1 MEKMEASVEEQSPL
15 IPDSVPV
22 ETQSL
27 AKDRKKKIIDLC
39 NCVFFDQNLKFSQAL
54 TFSALG
60 FEL

>member
-1 MEKMEASVEEQSPL
+1 MEEQRPL

-54 TFSALG
+54 TFSALW

>member
-39 NCVFFDQNLKFSQAL
+39 NCVFFDRNLKFSQAL
-54 TFSALG
+54 TFSALW

>member
-27 AKDRKKKIIDLC
+27 AKDRKKKRSLIYIIVC
-39 NCVFFDQNLKFSQAL
+39 FSIKI
-54 TFSALG
+54 
-60 FEL
+60 